1 MPFINQFICHIF
13 RMKNKAE
20 IAAAIS
26 EKKKKEAELKNK
38 QKAELSKMA
47 YQRMI
52 QTNEV
57 FLTRFLCNF
66 LGVQAQNIP

>member
-1 MPFINQFICHIF
+1 M
-13 RMKNKAE
+13 RNKAE

-57 FLTRFLCNF
+57 FLISFYTIF
-66 LGVQAQNIP
+66 

>member
-1 MPFINQFICHIF
+1 M
-13 RMKNKAE
+13 RNKAE

-57 FLTRFLCNF
+57 FLTRFYAIYYRSSSSRHSMIF
-66 LGVQAQNIP
+66 K